1 MRCIDQF
8 AKNERLAIIHISSG
22 RLSALASLYRGASGF
37 FGKKKPLTV

>member
-1 MRCIDQF
+1 MNVWQLF
-8 AKNERLAIIHISSG
+8 TFSSG